1 MNDKI
6 VDKPNSSQ
14 DILTYIGKEM
24 CSLLDSVS
32 DLAQQLNNSDDLP
45 KHLKNTTSEIVNTSH
60 DAAKLAQNV
69 VDFSALCEGH
79 LILEDNEFN
88 LKELFEELGLVV
100 GMLIKGK
107 SIRYMASTVPLNCEF
122 LQGDA
127 TRLGQILLSLL
138 SNSVTFTRAGQ
149 IKLVL
154 ENITSVDD
162 KKRHL
167 KFSVSDTG
175 TQINP
180 DQLDNL
186 FNLFADTQDF
196 IPRRIGSHGLE
207 LAICQQLVKLMGGEI
222 QVFNGDIQGCHF
234 EFDVYLSDGDHE
246 MIP

>member
-6 VDKPNSSQ
+6 VGKPNSSQ
-14 DILTYIGKEM
+14 DVLTHIGKEM
-24 CSLLDSVS
+24 CSLLDTVS
-32 DLAQQLNNSDDLP
+32 DLSQQLNNSDDLP
-45 KHLKNTTSEIVNTSH
+45 QNLKNTAAKIVNTSH
-60 DAAKLAQNV
+60 DASKLAQNV
-69 VDFSALCEGH
+69 VDFSALCEGQ
-79 LILEDNEFN
+79 LVLEKNEFN

-100 GMLIKGK
+100 DMLLKGK
-107 SIRYMASTVPLNCEF
+107 SIRYMASTVPPDCEF

-207 LAICQQLVKLMGGEI
+207 LAICQQLVRLMGGEI

-234 EFDVYLSDGDHE
+234 EFDVYLSDGNHE